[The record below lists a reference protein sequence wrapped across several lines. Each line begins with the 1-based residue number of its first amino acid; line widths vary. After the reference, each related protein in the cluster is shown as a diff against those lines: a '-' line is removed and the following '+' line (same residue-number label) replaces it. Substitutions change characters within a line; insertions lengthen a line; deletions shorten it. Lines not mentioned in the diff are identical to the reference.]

1 MAEGQLLAGFDAG
14 QTHTSCKLA
23 WLKPNGELSPIAQGQ
38 GPGVRHLAAPGGEAC
53 FRDALQQSLSDARQ
67 VAGLPDDQP
76 LAAAGVGASGIERG
90 SPIQS
95 QGEALAAAALKL
107 PLASVQVSGDEH
119 TALLGAL
126 GDEPGVLVISG
137 TGCIALGQT
146 GCGRWHRTGGW
157 GWLLDGAGSAMDLG
171 RDGLAVSVQMA
182 DGRLRETALKNQL
195 WQALGVCTPQELK
208 AAVVAEGFGAAGFA
222 RLAPVVDASA
232 RSGDPHAR
240 VIVERSAQAL
250 AQMVSSIAATL
261 ELPTPRVCC
270 SGGALTHLLTLRQT
284 FAADLAQR
292 CSGASLAASKGD
304 ACDGAL
310 RLAVQA
316 ALRC

>member
-1 MAEGQLLAGFDAG
+1 MTKAQLFAGFDAG

-23 WLKPNGELSPIAQGQ
+23 WLKRNGKVTCIALGQ
-38 GPGVRHLAAPGGEAC
+38 GPGVRQLAAPNGKDL
-53 FRDALQQSLSDARQ
+53 FRAALQQSLRDARKQ
-67 VAGLPDDQP
+67 AGLRDDQA
-76 LAAAGVGASGIERG
+76 LAAAGIGASGIERG
-90 SPIQS
+90 STIQS
-95 QGEALAAAALKL
+95 QGEALAAAALNL

-119 TALLGAL
+119 TALIGAL

-137 TGCIALGQT
+137 TGCIALGQAHS
-146 GCGRWHRTGGW
+146 GRWHRNGGW

-171 RDGLAVSVQMA
+171 RDGLAISVQMA
-182 DGRLRETALKNQL
+182 DGRLSETALKNQL
-195 WQALGVCTPQELK
+195 WQALGVRSPQELK

-232 RSGDPHAR
+232 SSGDPHAR
-240 VIVERSAQAL
+240 VIVKRSAQAL
-250 AQMVSSIAATL
+250 AQMVSNIATTL
-261 ELPTPRVCC
+261 ELQTPRVCC
-270 SGGALTHLLTLRQT
+270 SGGALTHLKTLRKA
-284 FAADLAQR
+284 FAADLAQH
-292 CSGASLAASKGD
+292 CPGTSLAASKGD

>member
-1 MAEGQLLAGFDAG
+1 MAKDQLLAGFDAD

-53 FRDALQQSLSDARQ
+53 FREALQQSLRDARQ
-67 VAGLPDDQP
+67 QADLTDNQS
-76 LAAAGVGASGIERG
+76 LTAAGVGASGIERG
-90 SPIQS
+90 STIQN

-126 GDEPGVLVISG
+126 GHQPGVLVISG
-137 TGCIALGQT
+137 TGCVALGQSR
-146 GCGRWHRTGGW
+146 CGGWHRCGGW

-171 RDGLAVSVQMA
+171 RDGLAISVQMA
-182 DGRLRETALKNQL
+182 DGRLRETALKEQL
-195 WQALGVCTPQELK
+195 WQVLGVRTPQELK

-232 RSGDPHAR
+232 SGGDPHAR
-240 VIVERSAQAL
+240 GIVERSAQAL
-250 AQMVSSIAATL
+250 AQMVSSIATTL
-261 ELPTPRVCC
+261 ELPTPQVCC
-270 SGGALTHLLTLRQT
+270 SGGALTHLQMLRQA
-284 FAADLAQR
+284 FATDLAQR
-292 CSGASLAASKGD
+292 CPGASLAVSKGD

>member
-1 MAEGQLLAGFDAG
+1 MAEGQLVAGFDAG

-23 WLKPNGELSPIAQGQ
+23 RLTSTGALIPIALGQ

-53 FRDALQQSLSDARQ
+53 FQDALQTSLHDGLMQ
-67 VAGLPDDQP
+67 AGLGGEQP

-90 SPIQS
+90 SAVQS

-107 PLASVQVSGDEH
+107 PQPAVQVSGDEH
-119 TALLGAL
+119 TALLGAH
-126 GDEPGVLVISG
+126 GEAPGVLVISG

-146 GCGRWHRTGGW
+146 SSGHWHRTGGW

-171 RDGLAVSVQMA
+171 RDGLGISVQMA
-182 DGRLRETALKNQL
+182 DGRLNETSLKHQL
-195 WQALGVCTPQELK
+195 WQALGVSTPQELK

-222 RLAPVVDASA
+222 RLAPVVDACA
-232 RSGDPHAR
+232 AGGDDHAQR
-240 VIVERSAQAL
+240 IVERSALAL
-250 AQMVSSIAATL
+250 SQMVRTIASTL
-261 ELPTPRVCC
+261 ELQAPRVCC
-270 SGGALTHLLTLRQT
+270 SGGALTHLGTLRRA
-284 FAADLAQR
+284 FAADLEQR
-292 CSGASLAASKGD
+292 CPGAALVAPKGD

-310 RLAVQA
+310 QLAVQA

>member
-1 MAEGQLLAGFDAG
+1 MAEGPLLAGFDAG

-23 WLKPNGELSPIAQGQ
+23 WLKGNGELSPIGQGY

-53 FRDALQQSLSDARQ
+53 FREALQQSLRDALQ
-67 VAGLPDDQP
+67 QAGRPDDQP
-76 LAAAGVGASGIERG
+76 FAAGVGASGIERG
-90 SPIQS
+90 SAIQS
-95 QGEALAAAALKL
+95 QGEALAADALHL
-107 PLASVQVSGDEH
+107 PKASVAVSGDEH
-119 TALLGAL
+119 TALIGAL
-126 GDEPGVLVISG
+126 DNDPGVLVISG
-137 TGCIALGQT
+137 TGCIALGQN
-146 GCGRWHRTGGW
+146 GSGRWHRSGGW

-171 RDGLAVSVQMA
+171 RDGLAISVQMA
-182 DGRLRETALKNQL
+182 DGRLSETALKDQL
-195 WQALGVCTPQELK
+195 WQALGVSTAQELK

-232 RSGDPHAR
+232 SSGDPHAR
-240 VIVERSAQAL
+240 VIVERSALAL
-250 AQMVSSIAATL
+250 AQMVSSIVTTL
-261 ELPTPRVCC
+261 ELQAPRVCC
-270 SGGALTHLLTLRQT
+270 SGGALTHLKTLREA

-292 CSGASLAASKGD
+292 CPGATLVEPKGD

>member
-1 MAEGQLLAGFDAG
+1 MAKDQLLAGFDAG

-53 FRDALQQSLSDARQ
+53 FREALQQSLRDARQ
-67 VAGLPDDQP
+67 QADLTDNQS
-76 LAAAGVGASGIERG
+76 LTAAGVGASGIERG
-90 SPIQS
+90 STIQN

-119 TALLGAL
+119 TALLGAM

-146 GCGRWHRTGGW
+146 RCGRWHRSGGW

-171 RDGLAVSVQMA
+171 RDGLAISVQMA
-182 DGRLRETALKNQL
+182 DGRLRETALKEQL
-195 WQALGVCTPQELK
+195 WQVLGVRTPQELK

-232 RSGDPHAR
+232 SGGDPHAR
-240 VIVERSAQAL
+240 GIVERSAQAL
-250 AQMVSSIAATL
+250 AQMVSSIATTL
-261 ELPTPRVCC
+261 ELPTPQVCC
-270 SGGALTHLLTLRQT
+270 SGGALTHLQMLRQA
-284 FAADLAQR
+284 FAAVLAQR
-292 CSGASLAASKGD
+292 CPGASLAVSKGD